1 MNYKLIYLWLV
12 CLSFSLS
19 VAAQHNTTIRGT
31 IVDERSEA
39 MPGAVIA
46 CFRKSDNQMLHATTS
61 NAEGRFSLS
70 IDWEKELLRIS
81 FLGYE
86 DVEITDG
93 YSDPLSIVLK
103 PLSVELGEVVV
114 KARSIVTREITSIK
128 NIGTSFTA
136 DYQLTES
143 QTIDAVADFS
153 CQKSNR
159 DFFATTLFRPLNS
172 SVSDSR
178 IY

>member
-1 MNYKLIYLWLV
+1 MLCILINNKTIIDKTMNYKLIYLWLV
-12 CLSFSLS
+12 CLFFSLN
-19 VAAQHNTTIRGT
+19 VAAQHNTTIQGT

-39 MPGAVIA
+39 MPGAVI
-46 CFRKSDNQMLHATTS
+46 S

-70 IDWEKELLRIS
+70 VDWEKELLRIS

-103 PLSVELGEVVV
+103 SLSVELGEVVV

-128 NIGTSFTA
+128 NIETSFTA
-136 DYQLTES
+136 DYQLAES
-143 QTIDAVADFS
+143 QTIDAVVDFS

-172 SVSDSR
+172 SVADLR
-178 IY
+178 FY